1 MKGFVA
7 GVIFTLVS
15 ESAIAV
21 AILAKTVMKGA
32 DEE

>member
-7 GVIFTLVS
+7 GVIFTIVA
-15 ESAIAV
+15 ESTIAIAV
-21 AILAKTVMKGA
+21 FVKAIKKGA

>member
-7 GVIFTLVS
+7 GVIFTIVT
-15 ESAIAV
+15 ESTIAIVVFAK
-21 AILAKTVMKGA
+21 AIKKGA